1 MSFNF
6 CFYEYLHYNNIF
18 FYRLRKIKSARS
30 VAPTTYLV
38 YVYIFTYTIH
48 DFTSCENGRG
58 DIDKKKKKKAKKLP
72 TKKIFIAFLLMKI
85 VTKIY
90 VGNLE

>member
-1 MSFNF
+1 M
-6 CFYEYLHYNNIF
+6 
-18 FYRLRKIKSARS
+18 
-30 VAPTTYLV
+30 
-38 YVYIFTYTIH
+38 
-48 DFTSCENGRG
+48 TSPHVKMEEGTL
-58 DIDKKKKKKAKKLP
+58 KKKKKATKLP